1 MQAAG
6 SVKISRSAGLAG
18 DEGAAYALINAT
30 RLDEVQIGGLELAI
44 NKAEDPE
51 RGGVSR
57 WLEEKEHRE
66 LVRPWIGAA
75 KNAQEE

>member
-1 MQAAG
+1 M
-6 SVKISRSAGLAG
+6 
-18 DEGAAYALINAT
+18 
-30 RLDEVQIGGLELAI
+30 
-44 NKAEDPE
+44 NKAEDPQK
-51 RGGVSR
+51 GVSR